1 MVWTTKKATISCL
14 VERLPQIW
22 KLLETSRKC
31 AGPKPLKRISHY
43 PPGSIEEYKRVYHSS
58 GFWENQTPVTPRAEC
73 EPSAKMSE
81 ISSLSGIYDLT
92 YPEEESLFTLTP
104 SALSPIDYEWDT
116 LIRDE
121 ISLSS
126 RLGAYSMLYIFKS
139 ETEESGST
147 LLVGNTSLHLS
158 EQESPWA
165 GIEGTLQSD
174 MGSSFYEANHPGPPW
189 FH

>member
-1 MVWTTKKATISCL
+1 ML
-14 VERLPQIW
+14 
-22 KLLETSRKC
+22 
-31 AGPKPLKRISHY
+31 
-43 PPGSIEEYKRVYHSS
+43 
-58 GFWENQTPVTPRAEC
+58 VTPRAGC

-81 ISSLSGIYDLT
+81 ISSLSGIYDLA
-92 YPEEESLFTLTP
+92 YPEEESLFTLMLLV
-104 SALSPIDYEWDT
+104 LSPIDYEQNALT
-116 LIRDE
+116 RDE

-174 MGSSFYEANHPGPPW
+174 MGSSFYEANHPGSP
-189 FH
+189 